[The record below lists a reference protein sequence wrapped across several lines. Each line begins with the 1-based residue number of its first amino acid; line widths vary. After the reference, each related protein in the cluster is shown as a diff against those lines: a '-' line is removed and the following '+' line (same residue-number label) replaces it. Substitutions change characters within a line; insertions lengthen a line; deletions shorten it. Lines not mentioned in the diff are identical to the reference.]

1 MANRFNNNNNDDDD
15 AKYTLT
21 CEGGRAFFKSDL
33 EMWFET
39 ALSSRLS
46 DTFYYA
52 PYLCNDRASLNRL
65 TDIIAKTYGYDFVA
79 KAAIFARNEIGN
91 RSASQIIAA
100 YLNDKQFDGKRRFYT
115 DFCHRP
121 DDVTEIMSIVS
132 PKSMSHAMK
141 NGFKDYLE
149 SLGPYSIGK
158 YHMSKKD
165 VSMYDAI
172 NLTHAHSD
180 TIDKFKNGMLEKPD
194 TWEQKI
200 SGLHDVNSRRYE
212 WVRLLNDGSLGYIAI
227 IRNINKIMDAIE
239 NSEYNFSLMLSK
251 LCDAIES
258 KNAIHKSLVTPYQIY
273 LAYIMLKPK
282 YASML
287 RYSFEHA
294 FIVSTD
300 NMPHLDGKNAMLVDL
315 SFSMDNSLSNHS
327 VMTIKMASVCYA
339 VALSI
344 RNDVDIAV
352 FATYSKMVK
361 MNRKVSPFD
370 RIDSL
375 LKTNVGCMTNIYPAM
390 NLLAGTNNNYDRVF
404 IFSDMQTFD
413 DISDVRKIFPY
424 QQIYTFDLDNYS
436 STCVDDKD
444 GRYHNLTAL
453 SDKVFGMIPLFED
466 GEKLYSQINSI
477 EL

>member
-1 MANRFNNNNNDDDD
+1 
-15 AKYTLT
+15 
-21 CEGGRAFFKSDL
+21 
-33 EMWFET
+33 
-39 ALSSRLS
+39 
-46 DTFYYA
+46 
-52 PYLCNDRASLNRL
+52 
-65 TDIIAKTYGYDFVA
+65 
-79 KAAIFARNEIGN
+79 
-91 RSASQIIAA
+91 
-100 YLNDKQFDGKRRFYT
+100 
-115 DFCHRP
+115 
-121 DDVTEIMSIVS
+121 
-132 PKSMSHAMK
+132 
-141 NGFKDYLE
+141 
-149 SLGPYSIGK
+149 
-158 YHMSKKD
+158 
-165 VSMYDAI
+165 
-172 NLTHAHSD
+172 
-180 TIDKFKNGMLEKPD
+180 
-194 TWEQKI
+194 
-200 SGLHDVNSRRYE
+200 
-212 WVRLLNDGSLGYIAI
+212 
-227 IRNINKIMDAIE
+227 
-239 NSEYNFSLMLSK
+239 
-251 LCDAIES
+251 
-258 KNAIHKSLVTPYQIY
+258 
-273 LAYIMLKPK
+273 
-282 YASML
+282 
-287 RYSFEHA
+287 
-294 FIVSTD
+294 
-300 NMPHLDGKNAMLVDL
+300 MLVDL
-315 SFSMDNSLSNHS
+315 SFSMENSLSNHS

-424 QQIYTFDLDNYS
+424 QQIYTFDLGNYS